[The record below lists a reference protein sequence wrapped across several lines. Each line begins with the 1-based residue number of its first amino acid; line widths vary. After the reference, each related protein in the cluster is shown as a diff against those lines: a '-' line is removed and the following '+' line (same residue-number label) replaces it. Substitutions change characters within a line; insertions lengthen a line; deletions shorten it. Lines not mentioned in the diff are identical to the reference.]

1 MKYLV
6 TGGAGFIGSN
16 IVEALLLQGHEVV
29 VLDNFCNGKKSN
41 LEDVLSITG
50 RAAAFH
56 LIEGD
61 IRLLDTCR
69 TACQGVDYVIHCA
82 ALGSVPGS
90 VDDPLLYNEVNVTG
104 TLNVLEAARLAGA
117 KRVVY
122 SASSAAYGES
132 PQLPKV
138 ESILPDPR
146 SPYAVSKLVG
156 EYYCKVYNEVYAL
169 PTVILRYFNV
179 YGKRQDPNSQYA
191 AVIPKFVSI
200 LLKDTPPT
208 IYGDGGQ
215 TRDFVYVEDIVQA
228 NLKACLS
235 SPEACGQIH
244 NIGFGESYNLNQLYQ
259 IISKLMNKDL
269 KPNYAPVRAGDVR
282 DSLADI
288 SRAKIG
294 LDFVPHYNLQDGL
307 AAVIDWYREN
317 L

>member
-16 IVEALLLQGHEVV
+16 IVEKLLHQDQEVM

-41 LEDVLSITG
+41 IKDVISLTG
-50 RAAAFH
+50 KEKNFH

-61 IRLLDTCR
+61 IRSLSTCLV
-69 TACQGVDYVIHCA
+69 ACEGVDYVIHCA

-90 VDDPLLYNEVNVTG
+90 VDDPLLYNEVNITG
-104 TLNVLEAARLAGA
+104 TLNVLEAARQKKV
-117 KRVVY
+117 KRLVY
-122 SASSAAYGES
+122 SASSAAYGET

-138 ESILPDPR
+138 ETILPDPK

-156 EYYCKVYNEVYAL
+156 EYYCKVYFDVYGL
-169 PTVILRYFNV
+169 ETVVLRYFNV

-191 AVIPKFVSI
+191 AVIPKFVAL

-215 TRDFVYVEDIVQA
+215 TRDFVQVEDIVQA
-228 NLKACLS
+228 NLKACLADKI
-235 SPEACGQIH
+235 ACGQIH
-244 NIGFGESYNLNQLYQ
+244 NIGYGESYNLNQLYD
-259 IISKLMNKDL
+259 IISRLMGKNI
-269 KPNYAPVRAGDVR
+269 PARYEEVRAGDVR
-282 DSLADI
+282 NSLADV
-288 SRAKIG
+288 SLAKQNLG
-294 LDFVPHYNLQDGL
+294 FSPKYNLQDGL
-307 AAVIDWYREN
+307 TLAIDWYKDN